1 MFKKIY
7 KYLLRNVPRP
17 WLIRLSYVFRVFA
30 PLVYRGDKVE
40 CPVCE
45 KSFRKFLSYGSDVA
59 HREGVLCPYDL
70 TLERHRLMWLYL
82 KNKTDF
88 FTTDLKVMHIAPEQC
103 FLDKFKKQKNL
114 DYTTGDLVSPIA
126 DLHFDLHDIPLEDD
140 QYDVIFCNHVMEHVE
155 DDHQCMKE
163 LCRIMKPGG
172 WGILQVPIDDTRT
185 ETYEDASI
193 TSPEEREKHFWQYDH
208 VRLYGLDYPDKLRA
222 AGFEVEVY
230 DYRKEFTEEKYK
242 KMRLHKDELMY
253 IVSKK

>member
-1 MFKKIY
+1 
-7 KYLLRNVPRP
+7 
-17 WLIRLSYVFRVFA
+17 
-30 PLVYRGDKVE
+30 
-40 CPVCE
+40 
-45 KSFRKFLSYGSDVA
+45 
-59 HREGVLCPYDL
+59 
-70 TLERHRLMWLYL
+70 
-82 KNKTDF
+82 
-88 FTTDLKVMHIAPEQC
+88 
-103 FLDKFKKQKNL
+103 
-114 DYTTGDLVSPIA
+114 
-126 DLHFDLHDIPLEDD
+126 LEDD